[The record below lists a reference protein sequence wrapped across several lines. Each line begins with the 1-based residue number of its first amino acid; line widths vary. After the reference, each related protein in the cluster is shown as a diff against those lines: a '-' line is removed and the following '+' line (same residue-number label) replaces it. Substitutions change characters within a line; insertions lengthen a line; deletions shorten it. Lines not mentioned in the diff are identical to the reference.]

1 MRRGCLSLL
10 VGAGGLLAFNGL
22 ASASAEGGHG
32 GGLNWADFFTRLLV
46 FAVLLGLMVK
56 LTKKH
61 IVNFFSSRRA
71 QIQGLLA
78 ELEAKQ
84 KEAEERNAATK
95 AKLAALEEET
105 RKIIGEMVAEGEAER
120 QRIVDAAT
128 KQAEYIKDQAQL
140 AIQQEAKAARESLQR
155 EIADLSVAAAEELLR
170 KSIQADDQDRLV
182 RDFMTRVVEAK

>member
-10 VGAGGLLAFNGL
+10 VGAGVLLAFNGL

-32 GGLNWADFFTRLLV
+32 EGLNWADFFTRLFV
-46 FAVLLGLMVK
+46 FAVLVGLMVK

-84 KEAEERNAATK
+84 KEAEERNTATK

-105 RKIIGEMVAEGEAER
+105 RKIVAEMVAEGEAER

-128 KQAEYIKDQAQL
+128 KQAEYIKGQAQL